1 VVAGETLLAA
11 RGLTKGYG
19 GTVVLRDVDFT
30 LAAGESVAVI
40 GENGAGKSTFAKII
54 AGVVVPDDGDIVING
69 EQVAF
74 RSPRDALRHGIAFI
88 PQELAFVPH
97 LTVAENLLLG
107 HWPSTG
113 GVTSPGAIR
122 RRAAGEIAR
131 FGLPVDLDKRVS
143 MLKLVDQQI
152 VEILKALIRRAAVI
166 LLDEPTASLSEHETQ
181 ILFAALERLAAQS
194 VGIVYISHR
203 MDEVYKFSD
212 RVDVFRNGERVVSVS
227 PASTTPKEL
236 IAHMLGRESEELEG
250 APERQSAARPVL
262 SLRGWHHDGQPLLD
276 GIGFDVGEG
285 EVVGIF
291 GVRGSGAELVAEGLA
306 GRHRDIEGEV
316 EVRGRRYRVFRSPQ
330 ASRRAKIGYVP
341 ADRKKEGI
349 VLIQSIQANLSMLV
363 LRRLQRFGVL
373 RRRLEHSLG
382 RRLADQFDVR
392 MRRLS
397 QPVWELSGGNQQKVL
412 LGSRLAARPAA
423 FVLQEPTRGVDV
435 GARLQIHRFLREIA
449 AEGAGVLLVTSDV
462 EEAVV
467 VSDRLL
473 VMREGRIVA
482 ELEGERRTQSRA
494 LRAAA
499 GAE

>member
-1 VVAGETLLAA
+1 VVAEGILLAA
-11 RGLTKGYG
+11 RGLTKSYS
-19 GTVVLRDVDFT
+19 GTVVLRDVAFT
-30 LAAGESVAVI
+30 LSAGESVAVI

-54 AGVVVPDDGDIVING
+54 AGVVSPDRGEIVVG
-69 EQVAF
+69 SEHVVF
-74 RSPRDALRHGIAFI
+74 HSPRDALRHGIAFI

-107 HWPSTG
+107 QWPSTA
-113 GVTSPGAIR
+113 GVTSPVAIR
-122 RRAAGEIAR
+122 RRAAAETAR
-131 FGLPVDLDKRVS
+131 FGLPVDLDRRMS
-143 MLKLVDQQI
+143 ALKLVDQQI
-152 VEILKALIRRAAVI
+152 VEILKALIRRASVI
-166 LLDEPTASLSEHETQ
+166 LLDEPTASLSENETR
-181 ILFAALERLAAQS
+181 ILFAALERLAAQG

-212 RVDVFRNGERVVSVS
+212 RVDVFRNGERVISV
-227 PASTTPKEL
+227 PPRGTTPKQL
-236 IAHMLGRESEELEG
+236 ITHMLGREREELEH
-250 APERQSAARPVL
+250 APERESAPKPVL
-262 SLRGWHHDGQPLLD
+262 SLRGWRREGQPYLHGVDL
-276 GIGFDVGEG
+276 DVGEG

-291 GVRGSGAELVAEGLA
+291 GVRGSGAELVAEGLS
-306 GRHRDIEGEV
+306 GRHRDIDGVV

-341 ADRKKEGI
+341 ADRKKEGL
-349 VLIQSIQANLSMLV
+349 VLVQSIQANLSMLV
-363 LRRLQRFGVL
+363 LRRLQRLGVL
-373 RRRLEHSLG
+373 RRRLEQSLG
-382 RRLADQFDVR
+382 RSLARQFDVR

-449 AEGAGVLLVTSDV
+449 GEGAGVLLVTSDV

-482 ELEGERRTQSRA
+482 ELSGDERTQSRA
-494 LRAAA
+494 LHAAA